1 MMKWI
6 NMAEKKNNLTHI
18 PPKFVDVSSETER
31 LKELDHFWLEIE
43 NHPEKW
49 LLWRFSYLDS
59 DSTEKFLPNV
69 SIRFNEPIL
78 LIHGI
83 DTSHTVFNWFARELW
98 RFGFR
103 NIFAL
108 DTPQDGDIKNSS
120 HNLGLSLDIIKEITK
135 AHRISLVAHGS
146 GGIIARYFSKFK
158 GGAKYIRV
166 LALIGIPHGKT
177 EYLNVLRNKKS
188 VSDEYLVQ
196 TSEYLED
203 IRTTVTED
211 ELYYLT
217 QINIGGPI
225 WSSSSDPILFKH
237 IPLADAINIS
247 VSETILRVHK
257 HKLVFRLLQP
267 FLLPQVAIFKIRLL
281 TFVNIRTPIFLRIH
295 CHDRLTQLYPRQGV
309 LAPNTSK
316 KIFIPEVPV
325 IIYSNSVRLDQTSP
339 SNIVIYAYKK
349 DGMNEKLLGKGEF
362 SVRLEKL
369 PYVDYTTLWGVN
381 DERIDLA
388 IYAYLP

>member
-1 MMKWI
+1 
-6 NMAEKKNNLTHI
+6 MAQKKNNLSHI
-18 PPKFVDVSSETER
+18 PPKFVDVSPETER

-43 NHPEKW
+43 DHPEEW

-59 DSTEKFLPNV
+59 DSTEKFVPNV

-83 DTSHTVFNWFARELW
+83 GTSHTIFNWFARELW

-108 DTPQDGDIKNSS
+108 DIPHNEDIKNSS
-120 HNLGLSLDIIKEITK
+120 DNMGLSIDLIKEITE
-135 AHRISLVAHGS
+135 AHRISLVAHAS
-146 GGIIARYFSKFK
+146 GGIIARFFSKFK

-166 LALIGIPHGKT
+166 FAMIGIPHGKT
-177 EYLNVLRNKKS
+177 EYLNILRNKKS
-188 VSDEYLVQ
+188 VSNEHLIQ
-196 TSEYLED
+196 ASEYLED

-217 QINIGGPI
+217 QINIGGSV
-225 WSSSSDPILFKH
+225 WSSSYDSSLFKY

-247 VSETILRVHK
+247 VSETHLRVHK

-267 FLLPQVAIFKIRLL
+267 YLLPQVAIFKIRLL
-281 TFVNIRTPIFLRIH
+281 TFVNIQSPIFLRIH

-309 LAPNTSK
+309 LAPDTSK

-325 IIYSNSVRLDQTSP
+325 IIFSNSVRLDQNRP
-339 SNIVIYAYKK
+339 SNIVIYAYEK
-349 DGMNEKLLGKGEF
+349 DGMNEKLLGKIQF
-362 SVRLEKL
+362 TVQLEKL
-369 PYVDYTTLWGVN
+369 PYVDYVTLTGQDN
-381 DERIDLA
+381 ERIDFA

>member
-1 MMKWI
+1 
-6 NMAEKKNNLTHI
+6 MAEKKNHHQPI
-18 PPKFVDVSSETER
+18 HPKFVDVNQETER

-43 NHPEKW
+43 NHPKEW
-49 LLWRFSYLDS
+49 LLWRFSYLDA
-59 DSTEKFLPNV
+59 DSTEKFLPHV

-78 LIHGI
+78 LIHGL

-103 NIFAL
+103 NIFAIDPKQL
-108 DTPQDGDIKNSS
+108 EDINTSS
-120 HNLGLSLDIIKEITK
+120 DVLALSVQIIQEITE
-135 AHRISLVAHGS
+135 AHRISLVAHAS
-146 GGIIARYFSKFK
+146 GGIIARFFSKFK

-166 LALIGIPHGKT
+166 LAMIGSPHGKT
-177 EYLNVLRNKKS
+177 EYVNSLRSKKS
-188 VSDEYLVQ
+188 VPSEQLTQ

-217 QINIGGPI
+217 QINIGGSV
-225 WSSSSDPILFKH
+225 WSSSSGSDIFKH

-247 VSETILRVHK
+247 VSETHLRVHK

-267 FLLPQVAIFKIRLL
+267 FLIPQVAIFKIRLL
-281 TFVNIRTPIFLRIH
+281 TFVNIKTPIFLRIH
-295 CHDRLTQLYPRQGV
+295 CHDRLTQVYPRQGV
-309 LAPNTSK
+309 LAPDTTK

-325 IIYSNSVRLDQTSP
+325 IIFSNNIRLDQTSP
-339 SNIVIYAYKK
+339 CNIVIYAYKRE
-349 DGMNEKLLGKGEF
+349 GMTEKLLGKVKF
-362 SVRLEKL
+362 MIKLEKF
-369 PYVDYTTLWGVN
+369 PYVDYETIWGVD

-388 IYAYLP
+388 IYAYVP